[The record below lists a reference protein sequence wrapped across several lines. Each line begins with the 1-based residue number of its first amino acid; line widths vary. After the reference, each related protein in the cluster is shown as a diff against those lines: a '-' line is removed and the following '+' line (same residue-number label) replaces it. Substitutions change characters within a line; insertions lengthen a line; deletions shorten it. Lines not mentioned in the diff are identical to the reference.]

1 MISDS
6 LCSLWWSLQ
15 APVDDD
21 CRGYY
26 YDSCCCRDLPNNDT
40 DTDTVLDTN
49 DDWSD
54 FDYRVCRTVVPLLFC
69 DWWLVG
75 CRSSTSITLDSRVL
89 RIRSRENTGSNP
101 NLSRDG

>member
-1 MISDS
+1 M
-6 LCSLWWSLQ
+6 
-15 APVDDD
+15 DDD
-21 CRGYY
+21 CREYY

-75 CRSSTSITLDSRVL
+75 CWVSIIDFYYSRLSS
-89 RIRSRENTGSNP
+89 IR
-101 NLSRDG
+101 